1 MYLLKFE
8 STALAHPQVLCW
20 GAHWGKSSSCVTTLE
35 GVSRE
40 AESEGACSGQLHVAE
55 NEWALD
61 VRLWEEDSRVEGE
74 VRQNWLEM

>member
-1 MYLLKFE
+1 M
-8 STALAHPQVLCW
+8 
-20 GAHWGKSSSCVTTLE
+20 TTLE

-61 VRLWEEDSRVEGE
+61 VRLWEKDSRVEGE